1 MSWTKCHRKGRF
13 FVLNDPNKSKN
24 PTSEVPWFW
33 PRFKNPLLVSES
45 QSSHFCRTFRD
56 AVWVLLWVP
65 SSPDSAEVAEELP
78 AESVSFNEKKQEG
91 TLALPKTGLR
101 ISTWRCSGGAR
112 DGINSILYHL
122 WTRFWLFKKGLKQTL
137 RHMWYLSLSLHRHL
151 NRWDWPRVRG
161 EHRSNPTNG
170 AAKSVKKNIT
180 FTTVQ
185 ASRNKR
191 EDFKEHSC
199 NTHICGHKLLDGIG
213 MTLWPSDFLACS
225 WKPRSSTH
233 VSQHWGH

>member
-33 PRFKNPLLVSES
+33 PRFGNPLLVSES
-45 QSSHFCRTFRD
+45 QSSPFCRTFRD
-56 AVWVLLWVP
+56 AFRVLLWVP
-65 SSPDSAEVAEELP
+65 GSPDSAEVAEELP
-78 AESVSFNEKKQEG
+78 AESVVQRKETGRHFGASKNRAVHQY
-91 TLALPKTGLR
+91 LAVFWWGKG
-101 ISTWRCSGGAR
+101 W
-112 DGINSILYHL
+112 DHSILYNL

-137 RHMWYLSLSLHRHL
+137 RHMWYLSLSLQRHL

-170 AAKSVKKNIT
+170 AAKSVKKSLPSQLYR
-180 FTTVQ
+180 Q
-185 ASRNKR
+185 AAI
-191 EDFKEHSC
+191 KERISK
-199 NTHICGHKLLDGIG
+199 NTAA
-213 MTLWPSDFLACS
+213 TLTYADINYWMVSVWPSDFLACS

>member
-137 RHMWYLSLSLHRHL
+137 RHMWYLSLSLSIAIST
-151 NRWDWPRVRG
+151 G
-161 EHRSNPTNG
+161 ETDPGSG
-170 AAKSVKKNIT
+170 ASTAATQQMGQPKAWKKTLLSQLYRQAEIKERISKN
-180 FTTVQ
+180 TV
-185 ASRNKR
+185 A
-191 EDFKEHSC
+191 
-199 NTHICGHKLLDGIG
+199 
-213 MTLWPSDFLACS
+213 TLTYADINYWMVLVWPSDFLACS